1 MRCGGTVLGCL
12 EQATSLYALAPRLRR
27 ITGGAIDSMGMEKL
41 EALHDEQ
48 KVSARAHTLVG

>member
-1 MRCGGTVLGCL
+1 MLGCL
-12 EQATSLYALAPRLRR
+12 EQAASLYALAPRLRR